1 VILRAAAGLAAI
13 IATAGTLY
21 WLAPDERRYEMREA
35 LGLAG
40 TEQEMA
46 CLDAVRHSA
55 LLQDPMSSQLISSYT
70 LADGGV
76 SIRYRT
82 RNAFGAWET
91 RHQACPGRDHTRYR
105 YRVLN
110 EHTDRLLSQ

>member
-1 VILRAAAGLAAI
+1 MILRAAAALAAI
-13 IATAGTLY
+13 IVTAGTLY
-21 WLAPDERRYEMREA
+21 WLAPDERRYEIREA

-105 YRVLN
+105 HRVWDQDTDQLLN
-110 EHTDRLLSQ
+110 R